1 VVLQCCSV
9 SIPVRTGRSALD
21 ATQRKCQGR
30 RGQGTLHGLERW
42 MPHRDVTN
50 HGTCSHLPG
59 FEDSLVSVGSLSARC
74 DLRLPIS
81 LIVDMVHETLAG
93 LTKRD
98 VTTERSIG
106 IE

>member
-1 VVLQCCSV
+1 M
-9 SIPVRTGRSALD
+9 D
-21 ATQRKCQGR
+21 APSR
-30 RGQGTLHGLERW
+30 RYQSRH
-42 MPHRDVTN
+42 MP
-50 HGTCSHLPG
+50 HLPG
-59 FEDSLVSVGSLSARC
+59 FEDALVSVGPLSARC